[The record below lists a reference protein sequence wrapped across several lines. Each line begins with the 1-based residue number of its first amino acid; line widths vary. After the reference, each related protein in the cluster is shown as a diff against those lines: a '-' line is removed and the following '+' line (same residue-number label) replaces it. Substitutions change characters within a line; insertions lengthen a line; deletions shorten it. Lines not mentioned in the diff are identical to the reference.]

1 MATPWFSERWFTSP
15 HNFSEEVRA
24 QLRFPQQIIF
34 HDITLRDG
42 EQQAGVVFTRD
53 DKIRIAE
60 KLAEAGVHRIE
71 AGMATVS
78 PADEEAIR
86 EIVRR
91 RLGPK
96 IFAFSRCMVS
106 DIQRAVDCGVEGV
119 VVEIPS
125 SEHIIELGYQWPLQ
139 KAIDL
144 SVEATRFAHEQ
155 GLYVVFFPI
164 DATRA
169 EPGWFLNLI
178 EQVATQGHMDAL
190 VLVDT
195 FGGSSP
201 HAISYFTRQVQ
212 ARIHK
217 PLEAHFHD
225 DFGMAVANTLIALS
239 LGVEVAH
246 VTVSSLGERA
256 GNCALEDLAL
266 ALLTL
271 YGIDT
276 GLRTETFY
284 DLSRLVRELAGITLP
299 PNRPIVGDMLF
310 KVESGIIATWLARL
324 QEKRP
329 VELFPFHWGLVGQP
343 PAEIVLGKG
352 SGRDSLL
359 YFLSRLGYD
368 LSPGDPRVDELLV
381 RVKEHSLTTK
391 RLLGD
396 EEFRGLAELVLGPP
410 AAAPT
415 GREVHPG

>member
-1 MATPWFSERWFTSP
+1 MSTPWFTDRWFTSP
-15 HNFSEEVRA
+15 HNFAEEVRA
-24 QLRFPQQIIF
+24 QLHFSPSLQL

-42 EQQAGVVFTRD
+42 EQQTGVVFTTD

-60 KLAEAGVHRIE
+60 QLAAVGVHRIE
-71 AGMATVS
+71 AGMPTVS
-78 PADEEAIR
+78 KADEDAIKA
-86 EIVRR
+86 IVQR

-96 IFAFSRCMVS
+96 IFAFSRCMVA
-106 DIQRAVDCGVEGV
+106 DIKRAVDCGVDGV

-125 SEHIIELGYQWPLQ
+125 SEHIIELAYEWPLQ

-144 SVEATRFAHEQ
+144 SVEATRYAKEQ
-155 GLYVVFFPI
+155 GVSVIFFPI

-169 EPGWFLNLI
+169 DPAWFLNLI
-178 EQVATQGHMDAL
+178 EQVATHGHMDGL

-201 HAISYFTRQVQ
+201 HAIAYFTRKVQ
-212 ARIHK
+212 ERIKK

-225 DFGMAVANTLIALS
+225 DYGMAVANTIMALS

-246 VTVSSLGERA
+246 VTVSSIGERA

-276 GLRTETFY
+276 GLHY
-284 DLSRLVRELAGITLP
+284 SRLRTLSKLVQELTGITLP
-299 PNRPIVGDMLF
+299 PNRPIVGDLLF

-324 QEKRP
+324 KERRP
-329 VELFPFHWGLVGQP
+329 VELFPFHWDLVGQE

-352 SGRDSLL
+352 SGRDSIRYYLAAIGQAL
-359 YFLSRLGYD
+359 
-368 LSPGDPRVDELLV
+368 PAEDPRVDEILR
-381 RVKEHSLTTK
+381 RVKERSLATK
-391 RLLGD
+391 ALVSL
-396 EEFRGLAELVLGPP
+396 EEFRQIVSQTL
-410 AAAPT
+410 
-415 GREVHPG
+415 

>member
-1 MATPWFSERWFTSP
+1 
-15 HNFSEEVRA
+15 
-24 QLRFPQQIIF
+24 
-34 HDITLRDG
+34 
-42 EQQAGVVFTRD
+42 
-53 DKIRIAE
+53 
-60 KLAEAGVHRIE
+60 
-71 AGMATVS
+71 
-78 PADEEAIR
+78 
-86 EIVRR
+86 
-91 RLGPK
+91 
-96 IFAFSRCMVS
+96 
-106 DIQRAVDCGVEGV
+106 
-119 VVEIPS
+119 
-125 SEHIIELGYQWPLQ
+125 
-139 KAIDL
+139 
-144 SVEATRFAHEQ
+144 
-155 GLYVVFFPI
+155 
-164 DATRA
+164 
-169 EPGWFLNLI
+169 
-178 EQVATQGHMDAL
+178 
-190 VLVDT
+190 
-195 FGGSSP
+195 
-201 HAISYFTRQVQ
+201 
-212 ARIHK
+212 K

-352 SGRDSLL
+352 SGRDSIL

>member
-1 MATPWFSERWFTSP
+1 MATPWFTDRWFTSP
-15 HNFSEEVRA
+15 HNYAEEVRR
-24 QLRFPQQIIF
+24 QLRFSPSLQF

-42 EQQAGVVFTRD
+42 EQQTGVVFTTD

-71 AGMATVS
+71 AGMPTVS
-78 PADEEAIR
+78 KADEEAIKA
-86 EIVRR
+86 IVRR
-91 RLGPK
+91 NLGPK
-96 IFAFSRCMVS
+96 IFSFSRCMAP
-106 DIQRAVDCGVEGV
+106 DIQRAVDCGVKGV

-125 SEHIIELGYQWPLQ
+125 SEHIIELAYEWPLQ

-144 SVEATRFAHEQ
+144 SVEATRYAKEQ

-169 EPGWFLNLI
+169 DPNWFLNLI
-178 EQVATQGHMDAL
+178 EQVATHGHMDAL

-201 HAISYFTRQVQ
+201 HAISYFTRKVQ
-212 ARIHK
+212 ERIKK

-225 DFGMAVANTLIALS
+225 DFGMAVANTLMALS

-271 YGIDT
+271 YGIDA
-276 GLRTETFY
+276 GLRYEKFRE
-284 DLSRLVRELAGITLP
+284 LSALVQRLAGIHLP
-299 PNRPIVGDMLF
+299 PNRPVVGDLLF

-324 QEKRP
+324 KEKRP
-329 VELFPFHWGLVGQP
+329 VELFPFHWSLVGHE

-352 SGRDSLL
+352 SGRDSIL
-359 YFLSRLGYD
+359 YYLAALGYRVD
-368 LSPGDPRVDELLV
+368 GADARVDEILR
-381 RVKEHSLTTK
+381 RVKERSLQTK
-391 RLLGD
+391 ALLSID
-396 EEFRGLAELVLGPP
+396 EFRSIADAVL
-410 AAAPT
+410 
-415 GREVHPG
+415 

>member
-1 MATPWFSERWFTSP
+1 MSTPWFTDRWFTSP
-15 HNFSEEVRA
+15 HNFAEEVRA
-24 QLRFPQQIIF
+24 GLQFPEKIQF

-42 EQQAGVVFTRD
+42 EQQAGVVFTKE

-60 KLAEAGVHRIE
+60 KLAEVGVHRIE
-71 AGMATVS
+71 AGMPTVS
-78 PADEEAIR
+78 KSDEEAIK
-86 EIVRR
+86 EIVKRN
-91 RLGPK
+91 LGPK

-144 SVEATRFAHEQ
+144 SVEATRYAKEQ

-169 EPGWFLNLI
+169 DPNWFLNLI
-178 EQVATQGHMDAL
+178 EQVATHGHMDAL

-201 HAISYFTRQVQ
+201 HAISYFTRKVRE
-212 ARIHK
+212 RIRR

-225 DFGMAVANTLIALS
+225 DFGMAVANTIMALS

-256 GNCALEDLAL
+256 GNCALEDLAM

-271 YGIDT
+271 YGIDV
-276 GLRTETFY
+276 GLRYEKLY
-284 DLSRLVRELAGITLP
+284 ELSKLVRELAGISIP

-324 QEKRP
+324 KDKRP
-329 VELFPFHWGLVGQP
+329 VELFPFHWNLVGQE

-352 SGRDSLL
+352 SGRDSIL
-359 YFLSRLGYD
+359 YYLAALGYNVPSED
-368 LSPGDPRVDELLV
+368 SRVDEILQ
-381 RVKEHSLTTK
+381 RVKERSLAK
-391 RLLGD
+391 KGLLTI
-396 EEFRGLAELVLGPP
+396 EEFKETVEQVL
-410 AAAPT
+410 
-415 GREVHPG
+415 

>member
-1 MATPWFSERWFTSP
+1 MKTPWMTDRWFTSP
-15 HNFSEEVRA
+15 HNFHDDVRA
-24 QLRFPQQIIF
+24 QLKFAKKISF

-42 EQQAGVVFTRD
+42 EQQTGVVFTKD

-71 AGMATVS
+71 AGMPTVS
-78 PADEEAIR
+78 KADEAAIR
-86 EIVRR
+86 EIVKRK
-91 RLGPK
+91 LGPK
-96 IFAFSRCMVS
+96 IFAFSRCMVA

-125 SEHIIELGYQWPLQ
+125 SEHIIELGYEWPLQ

-144 SVEATRFAHEQ
+144 SVEATQYAHKQ

-169 EPGWFLNLI
+169 ELGWFLNLI
-178 EQVATQGHMDAL
+178 DHVATHGHMDAL

-201 HAISYFTRQVQ
+201 HAISYFTKQVQ
-212 ARIHK
+212 ARIRK

-225 DFGMAVANTLIALS
+225 DFGMAVANTLMALT

-276 GLRTETFY
+276 GLRPQTFTE
-284 DLSRLVRELAGITLP
+284 LSRLVQKLAGVTLP
-299 PNRPIVGDMLF
+299 PNRPIVGEMLY
-310 KVESGIIATWLARL
+310 KIESGIIATWLARL
-324 QEKRP
+324 KDKRP
-329 VELFPFHWGLVGQP
+329 VELFPFHWSLVGQA

-352 SGRDSLL
+352 SGRDSIL
-359 YFLSRLGYD
+359 YFLSHLGYTVG
-368 LSPGDPRVDELLV
+368 PTDPRVDEILV
-381 RVKEHSLTTK
+381 RVKERSLATKSLLTT
-391 RLLGD
+391 D
-396 EEFRGLAELVLGPP
+396 EFRTVVEGVLGRAATPSP
-410 AAAPT
+410 ARGT
-415 GREVHPG
+415 

>member
-1 MATPWFSERWFTSP
+1 MSTPWFTDRWFTSP
-15 HNFSEEVRA
+15 HNFSEEVRS
-24 QLRFPQQIIF
+24 QLQFPPKIVF

-42 EQQAGVVFTRD
+42 EQQAGVVFTKD
-53 DKIRIAE
+53 DKVRIAE

-71 AGMATVS
+71 AGMPTVS
-78 PADEEAIR
+78 RADEEAVK

-125 SEHIIELGYQWPLQ
+125 SEHIIELGYEWPLQ

-144 SVEATRFAHEQ
+144 SVEATRFAHER

-169 EPGWFLNLI
+169 EPAWFLNLI
-178 EQVATQGHMDAL
+178 DQVATHGHMDAL

-201 HAISYFTRQVQ
+201 HAIASFTKQVR
-212 ARIHK
+212 ARIRK

-225 DFGMAVANTLIALS
+225 DYGLAVANTLMALS

-276 GLRTETFY
+276 GLRPETFC
-284 DLSRLVRELAGITLP
+284 DLSRLVRDLAGIPLP
-299 PNRPIVGDMLF
+299 PNRPVVGEMLF

-324 QEKRP
+324 VEKRP

-352 SGRDSLL
+352 SGRDSIL
-359 YFLSRLGYD
+359 YFLGRLGYD
-368 LSPGDPRVDELLV
+368 VMPTDPRVDELLV
-381 RVKEHSLTTK
+381 RVKERSLATK
-391 RLLGD
+391 RLLD
-396 EEFRGLAELVLGPP
+396 TEEFRTLAEAVLGAP
-410 AAAPT
+410 AAGASAA
-415 GREVHPG
+415 GA

>member
-1 MATPWFSERWFTSP
+1 MSTPYFTDKWFTSL
-15 HNFSEEVRA
+15 HNYADEVRA
-24 QLRFPQQIIF
+24 QLKFAKQIQF
-34 HDITLRDG
+34 HDVTLRDG
-42 EQQAGVVFTRD
+42 EQQAGVVFTKD

-60 KLAEAGVHRIE
+60 KLAEVGVHRIE

-78 PADEEAIR
+78 KADEEAIK

-91 RLGPK
+91 KLGPK
-96 IFAFSRCMVS
+96 IFAFSRCMKS

-125 SEHIIELGYQWPLQ
+125 SEHIIELGYEWPMQ

-144 SVEATRFAHEQ
+144 SVEATRFAKEQ
-155 GLYVVFFPI
+155 GLYVVFFTI

-169 EPGWFLNLI
+169 DPAWFLNLI
-178 EQVATQGHMDAL
+178 EHVATHGHMDAL

-195 FGGSSP
+195 FGGASP
-201 HAISYFTRQVQ
+201 HAITHFTRMVQ
-212 ARIHK
+212 AKIQK

-225 DFGMAVANTLIALS
+225 DFGMAVANTIMALS

-276 GLRTETFY
+276 GLRYDKLY
-284 DLSRLVRELAGITLP
+284 DLSKLVRQLANFPLP
-299 PNRPIVGDMLF
+299 PNRPIVGDMLY

-324 QEKRP
+324 KEKRP
-329 VELFPFHWGLVGQP
+329 VELFPFHWALVGQE

-352 SGRDSLL
+352 SGRDSML
-359 YFLSRLGYD
+359 YYLAALGFRVD
-368 LSPGDPRVDELLV
+368 PSDPRVDRLLV
-381 RVKEHSLTTK
+381 QVKELSLAK
-391 RLLGD
+391 KSLLSV
-396 EEFRGLAELVLGPP
+396 EEFRVLANAAF
-410 AAAPT
+410 AAA
-415 GREVHPG
+415 

>member
-1 MATPWFSERWFTSP
+1 MQTPWMTKRWFTSP
-15 HNFSEEVRA
+15 HNFSEAVRA
-24 QLRFPQQIIF
+24 QLQFPKQVVF

-42 EQQAGVVFTRD
+42 EQQTGVVFTKD

-71 AGMATVS
+71 AGMPTVS
-78 PADEEAIR
+78 KADEEAIR
-86 EIVRR
+86 AIVKR

-125 SEHIIELGYQWPLQ
+125 SEHIIELGYEWPLQ

-144 SVEATRFAHEQ
+144 SVEATKYAHQQ

-169 EPGWFLNLI
+169 ELGWFLNLI
-178 EQVATQGHMDAL
+178 DHVATHGHMDAL

-201 HAISYFTRQVQ
+201 HAISYFTKQVQ
-212 ARIHK
+212 TRIRK

-225 DFGMAVANTLIALS
+225 DYGLAVANTLMALS

-271 YGIDT
+271 YGIDA
-276 GLRTETFY
+276 GLRPETFSG
-284 DLSRLVRELAGITLP
+284 LSKLVQKLAGVTLP

-324 QEKRP
+324 KDKRP
-329 VELFPFHWGLVGQP
+329 VELFPFHWDLVGQAP
-343 PAEIVLGKG
+343 PEIVLGKG
-352 SGRDSLL
+352 SGRDSIL
-359 YFLSRLGYD
+359 YFLSDVGYHVAPD
-368 LSPGDPRVDELLV
+368 DSRVDEILV
-381 RVKEHSLTTK
+381 RVKERSLATK
-391 RLLGD
+391 RLLTT
-396 EEFRGLAELVLGPP
+396 EEFRTVAEGVLGRATTRSP
-410 AAAPT
+410 A
-415 GREVHPG
+415 GGE

>member
-1 MATPWFSERWFTSP
+1 MATPWFTDRWFTSP
-15 HNFSEEVRA
+15 HNYAEEVRS
-24 QLRFPQQIIF
+24 QLRFSPSLQF

-42 EQQAGVVFTRD
+42 EQQTGVVFTTD

-60 KLAEAGVHRIE
+60 KLAEVGVHRIE
-71 AGMATVS
+71 AGLPTVS
-78 PADEEAIR
+78 KADEDAIKA
-86 EIVRR
+86 IVRR
-91 RLGPK
+91 KLGPK
-96 IFAFSRCMVS
+96 IFAFSRCMAP
-106 DIQRAVDCGVEGV
+106 DIKRAADCGVEGV

-125 SEHIIELGYQWPLQ
+125 SEHIIELAYEWPLQ

-144 SVEATRFAHEQ
+144 SVEATRYAKEQ

-169 EPGWFLNLI
+169 DPSWFLNLI
-178 EQVATQGHMDAL
+178 EQVATHGHMDAL

-201 HAISYFTRQVQ
+201 HAISYFTRKVQ
-212 ARIHK
+212 ERIKK

-225 DFGMAVANTLIALS
+225 DFGMAIANTLMALS

-276 GLRTETFY
+276 GLRYEKFRE
-284 DLSRLVRELAGITLP
+284 LSRLVQDLAGIQLP
-299 PNRPIVGDMLF
+299 PNRPIVGDLLF

-324 QEKRP
+324 KEKRP
-329 VELFPFHWGLVGQP
+329 VELFPFHWALVGHE

-352 SGRDSLL
+352 SGRDSIL
-359 YFLSRLGYD
+359 YYLAALDYRIDG
-368 LSPGDPRVDELLV
+368 GDARVDEILR
-381 RVKEHSLTTK
+381 RVKERSLQTK
-391 RLLGD
+391 GLLAV
-396 EEFRGLAELVLGPP
+396 EEFRSIVDAVL
-410 AAAPT
+410 
-415 GREVHPG
+415 

>member
-15 HNFSEEVRA
+15 HNFSEEVRS
-24 QLRFPQQIIF
+24 QLRFPRQITF

-78 PADEEAIR
+78 RADEEAIR
-86 EIVRR
+86 EIVKR

-125 SEHIIELGYQWPLQ
+125 SEHIIELGYEWPLQ

-169 EPGWFLNLI
+169 EPGWFVNLI
-178 EQVATQGHMDAL
+178 EQVASQGHMDAL
-190 VLVDT
+190 ALVDT

-212 ARIHK
+212 SRIHK

-225 DFGMAVANTLIALS
+225 DFGMAVANTLMALS

-271 YGIDT
+271 YGIDP
-276 GLRTETFY
+276 GLRTETFF
-284 DLSRLVRELAGITLP
+284 DLSRLVRELAGVTLP

-324 QEKRP
+324 KEKRP
-329 VELFPFHWGLVGQP
+329 VELFPFHWALVGQP

-352 SGRDSLL
+352 SGRDSIL
-359 YFLSRLGYD
+359 YFLSHLGYD
-368 LSPGDPRVDELLV
+368 VPPSDPRVDELVV
-381 RVKEHSLTTK
+381 RVKERSLATK
-391 RLLGD
+391 RLLGVD
-396 EEFRGLAELVLGPP
+396 EFRGLAEAVLGRP
-410 AAAPT
+410 AAAQA
-415 GREVHPG
+415 GSEVEHG